1 MLYLQLPSDI
11 TDPPVN
17 KSRLIQS
24 QPTVNSSMLLITPI
38 DLNRG
43 AGSSTGGSEVY
54 RSTTKSADS
63 KRTRDMYDTIGA
75 SRTRRRRR
83 PRSLLAESVSDR
95 SNIHESTDSVTS
107 TPSIDC
113 LLHTHTQSTPPGFG
127 NFENFFEDFPLT
139 GMPLLRQKYRLLST
153 ADFNYG
159 STVQTM
165 SASSSL
171 ASETALP
178 PSSRPQSLAVGSTG
192 MVIHLMDSARY
203 TAVISTGNDTDSSQ
217 QADGSQ
223 KESPELN
230 PNYIE
235 AIGESSLPMTF
246 KNLQRSA
253 AASRFEPGVLGLGL
267 AFGLGTGG
275 NGVAQTCQFS
285 IRLKEPPMETNMAKD
300 QHWQYLNQLLS
311 NVTNVDPVRL
321 SGVEMSEEDKELEA
335 DRVAAVAKKNAAYA
349 SMVSGTSIVKSSIRH
364 CCCQV
369 VPLFSCPSLLYV
381 RIQIGQI
388 LCLFCG

>member
-11 TDPPVN
+11 TEPPVN
-17 KSRLIQS
+17 KSRPIQS
-24 QPTVNSSMLLITPI
+24 QATFTSSMLLATPI
-38 DLNRG
+38 ELKRST
-43 AGSSTGGSEVY
+43 GSSTGSSEVY
-54 RSTTKSADS
+54 RSSNSNSADS
-63 KRTRDMYDTIGA
+63 KRTRDMDDTSGV

-83 PRSLLAESVSDR
+83 PRSLLDESVSDQGC
-95 SNIHESTDSVTS
+95 IHERTDSAAS
-107 TPSIDC
+107 TPPIDC
-113 LLHTHTQSTPPGFG
+113 IPHTHTHSTPPVFG
-127 NFENFFEDFPLT
+127 NFENFFDNFPLA
-139 GMPLLRQKYRLLST
+139 GMPLLRHKYRLLST
-153 ADFNYG
+153 SDFNYA
-159 STVQTM
+159 TTFQTM

-171 ASETALP
+171 AAETSPP

-203 TAVISTGNDTDSSQ
+203 TAVVSTGNNTDSAQ

-223 KESPELN
+223 KVSPELN

-253 AASRFEPGVLGLGL
+253 AASRFEPGVLGFGL

-311 NVTNVDPVRL
+311 NVTNADPVRL
-321 SGVEMSEEDKELEA
+321 SGVEISEEDKEREA
-335 DRVAAVAKKNAAYA
+335 ARVAAVAKKNAAYA
-349 SMVSGTSIVKSSIRH
+349 SMVSGSSMVKSNLVQYR
-364 CCCQV
+364 
-369 VPLFSCPSLLYV
+369 SLLV
-381 RIQIGQI
+381 
-388 LCLFCG
+388 LWCTCLVLSTLTTCGD